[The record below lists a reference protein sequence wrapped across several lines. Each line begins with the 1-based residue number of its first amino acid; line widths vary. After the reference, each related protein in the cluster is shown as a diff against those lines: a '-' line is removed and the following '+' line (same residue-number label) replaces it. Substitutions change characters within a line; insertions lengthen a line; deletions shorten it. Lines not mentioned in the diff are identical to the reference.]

1 MDFILTKTLMN
12 LKSLEIAP
20 NVGIRDGIVKD
31 FYSAESIEARQ
42 TMNAAHKQDDEYG
55 MPK

>member
-1 MDFILTKTLMN
+1 MN

-20 NVGIRDGIVKD
+20 NVGTRDGIVKD

-42 TMNAAHKQDDEYG
+42 TINAAHKQDDEYG